1 MALDPGGRAM
11 GRWVLLVA
19 VGVVGCSSP
28 GERLPR
34 GQMPPRDTAGQLDA
48 DALQAVIT
56 LTNEER
62 HKARVPPLT
71 VDPRLT
77 DAAERHADR
86 MARRDRLSH
95 TLDGR
100 SAADRVRAA
109 GYEYRTVGEN
119 IAWNQRSAAEVVG
132 GWMDSRG
139 HRRNLLSKEFTH
151 IGVAVST
158 NAKGEPYWVQV
169 FGSTK

>member
-1 MALDPGGRAM
+1 MN
-11 GRWVLLVA
+11 RWVVLLA

-34 GQMPPRDTAGQLDA
+34 GQMPPREAVATAEA
-48 DALQAVIT
+48 DPVLAVIA

-62 HKARVPPLT
+62 GKARVPPLT

-86 MARRDRLSH
+86 MAKRDRLSH

-100 SAADRVRAA
+100 TVAERVRAA

-119 IAWNQRSAAEVVG
+119 IAWNQRTPAEVVG
-132 GWMDSRG
+132 GWMTSRG
-139 HRRNLLSKEFTH
+139 HRQNLLSNDFTH
-151 IGVAVST
+151 IGVAVAT

-169 FGSTK
+169 FGSLK

>member
-1 MALDPGGRAM
+1 MN
-11 GRWVLLVA
+11 RWVVLLV
-19 VGVVGCSSP
+19 VGVAGCSSP

-34 GQMPPRDTAGQLDA
+34 GQMPPRDTHGTAEA
-48 DALQAVIT
+48 DPVQTVIS

-62 HKARVPPLT
+62 SKARVPPLT

-86 MARRDRLSH
+86 MAKRDRLSH
-95 TLDGR
+95 SLDGR
-100 SAADRVRAA
+100 TAAERVRAA

-119 IAWNQRSAAEVVG
+119 IAWNQRTPAEVVD
-132 GWMDSRG
+132 GWMDSKG
-139 HRRNLLSKEFTH
+139 HRRNLLSNDFTH
-151 IGVAVST
+151 IGVAVAT

-169 FGSTK
+169 FGSPK

>member
-1 MALDPGGRAM
+1 MN
-11 GRWVLLVA
+11 RWVVLLA

-34 GQMPPRDTAGQLDA
+34 GQMPPRDTPGTAEA
-48 DALQAVIT
+48 DPVQAVINF
-56 LTNEER
+56 TNEER
-62 HKARVPPLT
+62 SKARVPPLT

-86 MARRDRLSH
+86 MAKRDRLSH

-100 SAADRVRAA
+100 SVADRVRAA

-119 IAWNQRSAAEVVG
+119 IAWNQRTPAEVVD
-132 GWMDSRG
+132 GWMTSRG
-139 HRRNLLSKEFTH
+139 HRQNLLSGDFTH
-151 IGVAVST
+151 IGVAVAT

-169 FGSTK
+169 FGSPK